1 MYLYLVEISAHVNAR
16 LHTECTGFIIMYAV
30 ANSQTIP
37 GCLYLASEFKFD
49 VDSKDD
55 PTATTWTEWCH
66 PVAPFTN
73 MV

>member
-1 MYLYLVEISAHVNAR
+1 MYLYLVEIPAHVSAR

-49 VDSKDD
+49 VDS
-55 PTATTWTEWCH
+55 
-66 PVAPFTN
+66 
-73 MV
+73 